1 VKRRTK
7 WIVGGVVALAL
18 AGLAVFVL
26 VPLKAPPTSPP
37 PDTRVTLRL
46 EAYHDCEL
54 RLIASLPKETDL
66 NVRALRRGRRS
77 STEIGS
83 DTFRVVGYFEGHVF
97 GAESHGE
104 YQCLVRHPG
113 AKDYEL
119 MQLRMHPEPPYP
131 HK

>member
-1 VKRRTK
+1 MRQRAR
-7 WIVGGVVALAL
+7 WIGSGVVALAL

-26 VPLKAPPTSPP
+26 VPLKAPPPSPP
-37 PDTRVTLRL
+37 PVARVTLRL
-46 EAYHDCEL
+46 EAYHYSEL

-77 STEIGS
+77 STAIGS
-83 DTFRVVGYFEGHVF
+83 DTFRVVGYFEGRVF

-104 YQCLVRHPG
+104 YQCLVHHPG
-113 AKDYEL
+113 ARDYEL
-119 MQLRMHPEPPYP
+119 MQLRMHREPPYP